1 MKDQLID
8 INIKMILENWTVPM
22 ALRELYANALD
33 ETVLCNLDSH
43 PKITYQNNELKI
55 IDFGRGIKTDDFV
68 QNENLEKINSDNM
81 IGKFGIG
88 LKDSIA
94 VLFRNNKRITIQ
106 SNKGIFTP
114 VLNNKHGIDENIE
127 TIHISKKNSNGSFIG
142 TTITINDISLD
153 EYNEFT
159 SFFTFFSPNLHK
171 INSNYGDLILN
182 LNKNIS
188 KIFYNDMQVSEDD
201 GLIFSYNINK
211 PNKKFL
217 KSLNRERTFISR
229 DGYSDSIVKIIK
241 NLDKND
247 PYFLKV
253 INSIYDSRNDNN
265 NSEWNFIDVKEFV
278 LKNIDKKIII
288 FNNNDN
294 QNAVFESY
302 AKDEGYELCYL
313 NNKDYIA
320 LENRGIYT
328 FNKFIYDFTSSYETQ
343 EIKQWDFNVE
353 ESNNW
358 DDAIYYLK
366 NLSLK
371 WKKLKILFNKINFKV
386 IEGHPSAKGITNGMQ
401 IEIVRKCLNNKN
413 ELISTLLHEI
423 CHVISESDDGT
434 IEFESCLTEC
444 MGYMAD
450 Y

>member
-278 LKNIDKKIII
+278 LKNIDKK
-288 FNNNDN
+288 N
-294 QNAVFESY
+294 
-302 AKDEGYELCYL
+302 
-313 NNKDYIA
+313 
-320 LENRGIYT
+320 
-328 FNKFIYDFTSSYETQ
+328 
-343 EIKQWDFNVE
+343 
-353 ESNNW
+353 
-358 DDAIYYLK
+358 YY
-366 NLSLK
+366 
-371 WKKLKILFNKINFKV
+371 F
-386 IEGHPSAKGITNGMQ
+386 Q
-401 IEIVRKCLNNKN
+401 
-413 ELISTLLHEI
+413 
-423 CHVISESDDGT
+423 
-434 IEFESCLTEC
+434 
-444 MGYMAD
+444 
-450 Y
+450 